1 MRLQVA
7 SLLLAAAPTTALAG
21 GFESEYPD
29 NNARVLGRAGA
40 FVARADDPS
49 AIQYNPAGLARLHG
63 LNLLL
68 SVNLVNVSQ
77 AFTPDD
83 DVRARRVRSF
93 GEAEQSVDL
102 IAAPMLALHF
112 DLEALPA
119 FDFAVGIY
127 GPSGTTHRKFP
138 GQWTIEGVTDSRG
151 QDARDD
157 LRGVQSSAL
166 AQNGLLAEAEMIQA
180 YPTVAVAWTPLDEL
194 RIGVSLQAS
203 FLDAKISKSI
213 GGPAPGV
220 VTLDVADPFTPT
232 AILGVLYQP
241 TPWLELGAM
250 YRPSFE
256 NVARGKA
263 RLDLYQGPCP
273 QGACPTDGSEVPLGP
288 YGLEGTVPFE
298 QADGTRDDDIT
309 FTFTNPDILRV
320 GARFVHPRFDVEV
333 DYIWQR
339 NSVHDGFLIEFDAE
353 RALLPGLDEPV
364 PVPTVLDERYY
375 DDTHGVRLGSDVRVL
390 PELLTVR
397 AGASY
402 ETGASPDAYTTLDFP
417 GLDQWS
423 LAAGATVHLGAID
436 IDAGFTYVGLVSR
449 QVDDSKLG
457 IIDILLEPSEWVVVG
472 NGAFSGR
479 YLVGGLG
486 ATLHL

>member
-7 SLLLAAAPTTALAG
+7 SLLLAAAPATALAG

-40 FVARADDPS
+40 FAARADDPS

-63 LNLLL
+63 VNLLL
-68 SVNLVNVSQ
+68 SVNLVNVTQ
-77 AFTPDD
+77 AFAPDD

-93 GEAEQSVDL
+93 DAAEQQVDL
-102 IAAPMLALHF
+102 IAAPMLALQF
-112 DLEALPA
+112 DFEALPA
-119 FDFAVGIY
+119 FDFAVGVY

-138 GQWTIEGVTDSRG
+138 GQWTIDAVTDSRG

-166 AQNGLLAEAEMIQA
+166 SQNGLLAEAEMLQA
-180 YPTVAVAWTPLDEL
+180 YPTVAVAWTATDEL
-194 RIGVSLQAS
+194 RVGVSLQAS

-241 TPWLELGAM
+241 LPWLEVGAM

-273 QGACPTDGSEVPLGP
+273 QGACPTDGSEIPLGP
-288 YGLEGTVPFE
+288 YGLEGTVPFRR
-298 QADGTRDDDIT
+298 ADGTPDNDIT

-320 GARFVHPRFDVEV
+320 GARYIHPRFDIEL

-339 NSVHDGFLIEFDAE
+339 SSSHDGFLIEFDAE
-353 RALLPGLDEPV
+353 QALLPGLDEPV
-364 PVPTVLDERYY
+364 PVPVVLDERHYV
-375 DDTHGVRLGSDVRVL
+375 DTHGLRLGSDVVVL
-390 PELLTVR
+390 PEVLTIR

-402 ETGASPDAYTTLDFP
+402 ETGSSPDAYTTLDFP

-423 LAAGATVHLGAID
+423 VAAGATVHLGLVD
-436 IDAGFTYVGLVSR
+436 IDAGFTYVGLQSR
-449 QVDDSKLG
+449 DVTTSKLG
-457 IIDILLEPSEWVVVG
+457 IIDILLPQDEWVVVG
-472 NGAFSGR
+472 NGTFSGR
-479 YLVGGLG
+479 YLVGGVG